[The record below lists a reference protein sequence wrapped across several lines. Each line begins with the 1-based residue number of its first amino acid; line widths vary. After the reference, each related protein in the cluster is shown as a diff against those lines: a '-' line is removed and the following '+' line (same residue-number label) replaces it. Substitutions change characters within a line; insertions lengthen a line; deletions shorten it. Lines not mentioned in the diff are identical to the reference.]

1 MKPLG
6 DFLICICAQKEHQ
19 HLVFQIR
26 QCFLKPPAQQR
37 RVFTL
42 HHKLSGI
49 GLSAPFIPPGTS
61 CSFSRS
67 SYSEEGSSPEQA
79 LRTADQPYDCEYK
92 QRRRC
97 ERKRRFPRET
107 YEPPKAAPQTPPGPD
122 PPHRWRPAGD
132 AAACAVSWRR
142 NGTPIRRSVL
152 RFPLRQPDGAA
163 HRSVRPGRSC
173 HQGMSRGTT
182 STPKCIPRPFMPS
195 IRILVLV
202 YPIYHEKSTV
212 FFKMLFNV

>member
-1 MKPLG
+1 MFPEAAG
-6 DFLICICAQKEHQ
+6 AAAPRFHAAPQVERDR
-19 HLVFQIR
+19 LVR
-26 QCFLKPPAQQR
+26 RSSLREPPAPFPDPHIARKAAR
-37 RVFTL
+37 RN
-42 HHKLSGI
+42 KPCG
-49 GLSAPFIPPGTS
+49 
-61 CSFSRS
+61 R
-67 SYSEEGSSPEQA
+67 
-79 LRTADQPYDCEYK
+79 RTTYDCEYK

-132 AAACAVSWRR
+132 AAPAAVSWRR
-142 NGTPIRRSVL
+142 NGTPIRRK
-152 RFPLRQPDGAA
+152 RPPLPPPPAGRAA